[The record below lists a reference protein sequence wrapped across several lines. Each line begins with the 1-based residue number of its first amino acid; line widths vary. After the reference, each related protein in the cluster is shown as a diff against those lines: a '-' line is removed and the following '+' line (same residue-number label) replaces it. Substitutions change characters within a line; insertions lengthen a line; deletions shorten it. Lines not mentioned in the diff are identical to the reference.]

1 MIEIDSVKKEYK
13 EVLEKLNDPEL
24 ISNWEKLEQLNKKR
38 VFLEKIIQK
47 GEELAAIEKQIKESE
62 AIVSAQEDPEL
73 VSLAQ
78 TELTHL
84 LEEKKKV
91 EKELK
96 EMWAKE
102 KESER
107 SNQKA
112 IVEIRAGV
120 GGEEAALFAADL
132 FRMYSKFAD
141 SQGWKMNVLHCR
153 YSDIGGIKEIIFE
166 LKGKDVLEKMKYE
179 GGVHRVQRVPK
190 TEKSNR
196 IHTST
201 ATVAVLPKP
210 KKAQIKIRPEDL
222 KIDYYKASGPGGQ
235 YVNKRMTAVRVTHLP
250 TGIVVSSQT
259 QRNLAQNKENALAIL
274 EAKLLEMKEEK
285 ETEKM
290 SGKRRAQI
298 GQAQRAEKIRT
309 YNFPQDRVT
318 DHRIKKNFYDIESIM
333 DGNLKDIIDELQEK
347 LVSQKEKK

>member
-1 MIEIDSVKKEYK
+1 
-13 EVLEKLNDPEL
+13 
-24 ISNWEKLEQLNKKR
+24 
-38 VFLEKIIQK
+38 
-47 GEELAAIEKQIKESE
+47 
-62 AIVSAQEDPEL
+62 
-73 VSLAQ
+73 
-78 TELTHL
+78 
-84 LEEKKKV
+84 
-91 EKELK
+91 
-96 EMWAKE
+96 
-102 KESER
+102 
-107 SNQKA
+107 
-112 IVEIRAGV
+112 
-120 GGEEAALFAADL
+120 
-132 FRMYSKFAD
+132 
-141 SQGWKMNVLHCR
+141 
-153 YSDIGGIKEIIFE
+153 
-166 LKGKDVLEKMKYE
+166 
-179 GGVHRVQRVPK
+179 
-190 TEKSNR
+190 
-196 IHTST
+196 
-201 ATVAVLPKP
+201 LPKP

-235 YVNKRMTAVRVTHLP
+235 YVNKRMTAVRITHVP

>member
-1 MIEIDSVKKEYK
+1 MSTTNLYKPDSV
-13 EVLEKLNDPEL
+13 
-24 ISNWEKLEQLNKKR
+24 I
-38 VFLEKIIQK
+38 
-47 GEELAAIEKQIKESE
+47 
-62 AIVSAQEDPEL
+62 
-73 VSLAQ
+73 
-78 TELTHL
+78 
-84 LEEKKKV
+84 
-91 EKELK
+91 
-96 EMWAKE
+96 M
-102 KESER
+102 
-107 SNQKA
+107 
-112 IVEIRAGV
+112 EIRAGV
-120 GGEEAALFAADL
+120 GGEEAALFAQDL
-132 FRMYSKFAD
+132 FKMYSKYAENKNWKVKILD
-141 SQGWKMNVLHCR
+141 SR
-153 YSDIGGIKEIIFE
+153 PSDLGGLKQIIFQI
-166 LKGKDVLEKMKYE
+166 KGKDVLSKLKYE
-179 GGVHRVQRVPK
+179 GGVHRVQRIPK
-190 TEKSNR
+190 TEKGNR

-201 ATVAVLPKP
+201 CSVAVLPEP
-210 KKAQIKIRPEDL
+210 GESQIKISPSEI
-222 KIDYYKASGPGGQ
+222 KMEFFKASGPGGQ

-347 LVSQKEKK
+347 LASQKEKK